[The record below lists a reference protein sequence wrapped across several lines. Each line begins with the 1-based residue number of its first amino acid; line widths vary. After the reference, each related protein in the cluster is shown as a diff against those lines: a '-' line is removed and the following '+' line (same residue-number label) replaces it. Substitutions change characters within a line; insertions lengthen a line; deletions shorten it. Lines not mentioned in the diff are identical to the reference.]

1 MGVGVPVS
9 VGVGVAVSAG
19 VDVTARVGVGV
30 PVVEGDGLGVNV
42 GGIKSVGEGDR
53 IMPDGAVAL
62 RTIGPK
68 VADGVA
74 VRNAILF
81 EGAIANATRPIQ

>member
-1 MGVGVPVS
+1 MGVVVAVSVGIGVAVS
-9 VGVGVAVSAG
+9 VGVGV
-19 VDVTARVGVGV
+19 TTRIGVGV

-42 GGIKSVGEGDR
+42 GGIKSVGVGDR

-68 VADGVA
+68 VADGAA
-74 VRNAILF
+74 VGNAILF